1 MNTTNTLTNK
11 LLNAL
16 YGDRVIWTVM
26 VILGLFSLLAVYSS
40 TGTLAYKDSGGNTE
54 SFLIKH
60 GLILGLGL
68 MITYIVHLLH
78 YMTFSKSAP
87 LLLLISIPL
96 LIYTILFGAEYN
108 EARRWISI
116 PWVGFTFQS
125 SDFAKLALIIYV
137 AKAISAKQDIIKD
150 FNSAFIPIILP
161 IIIVCGLIAP
171 ADLSS
176 ALLLFFTAFLMM
188 FVGRVSTKYL
198 ILLLMLGVVMFS
210 FLIILGQFFPEAIR
224 LETWVSRMNDFISNP
239 EGGYQVR
246 QSKIAIASGEWIG
259 MGPGNSIQRNYLPAP
274 YSDFIYAIICE
285 EYGLLGGFSV
295 ILLYLIL
302 FIRVTRL
309 VTKSPKAF
317 GAMLAFG
324 LVMSMVVQAFANI
337 AVSVHLVPVTGVT
350 LPLISMGGTSVLF
363 TSISFGIILSVSKF
377 IESLKTVQGYAK
389 NQ

>member
-1 MNTTNTLTNK
+1 MNTLTNK
-11 LLNAL
+11 MLNAL

-26 VILGLFSLLAVYSS
+26 VILGLFSLLAVYSA

-60 GLILGLGL
+60 GLILALGVL
-68 MITYIVHLLH
+68 ITYIVHLLH

-87 LLLLISIPL
+87 LLLLVSIPL
-96 LIYTILFGAEYN
+96 LVYTILFGAEYN
-108 EARRWISI
+108 DARRWISL
-116 PWVGFTFQS
+116 PWVGVTFQS

-137 AKAISAKQDIIKD
+137 AKAISAKQDVIKD

-188 FVGRVSTKYL
+188 LVGRVSTKYL
-198 ILLLMLGVVMFS
+198 ILLLMLGVIMFS

-285 EYGLLGGFSV
+285 EYGLVGGFSV
-295 ILLYLIL
+295 IFLYLIL

-324 LVMSMVVQAFANI
+324 LAMSMIVQAFANI

-377 IESLKTVQGYAK
+377 IESLKSVSGYAK

>member
-1 MNTTNTLTNK
+1 MNTNTLTNK
-11 LLNAL
+11 LVNAL

-26 VILGLFSLLAVYSS
+26 VILGLFSLLAVYSA
-40 TGTLAYKDSGGNTE
+40 TGTLAYKETGGNTE

-60 GLILGLGL
+60 GLILGLGIL
-68 MITYIVHLLH
+68 ITYIVHLLH

-108 EARRWISI
+108 DARRWISL
-116 PWVGFTFQS
+116 PWVGVTFQS

-176 ALLLFFTAFLMM
+176 ALLLFFTSFLMM

-224 LETWVSRMNDFISNP
+224 LETWVSRMNDFITNP

-285 EYGLLGGFSV
+285 EYGLVGGFSV
-295 ILLYLIL
+295 IILYLIL

-324 LVMSMVVQAFANI
+324 LAMSMIVQAFANI
-337 AVSVHLVPVTGVT
+337 AVSVHLVPVSGVT

-377 IESLKTVQGYAK
+377 IESLKSVQGYAK

>member
-1 MNTTNTLTNK
+1 MNTLTNK
-11 LLNAL
+11 LLNAI

-26 VILGLFSLLAVYSS
+26 VILGLFSLLAVYSA
-40 TGTLAYKDSGGNTE
+40 TGTLAYKESGGNTE

-60 GLILGLGL
+60 GLILGLGAL
-68 MITYIVHLLH
+68 ITYIVHLLH

-87 LLLLISIPL
+87 LLLLVSIPL
-96 LIYTILFGAEYN
+96 LVYTILFGAEYN
-108 EARRWISI
+108 DARRWISL
-116 PWVGFTFQS
+116 PWVGVTFQS

-198 ILLLMLGVVMFS
+198 ILLLMLGVIMFS

-285 EYGLLGGFSV
+285 EYGLVGGFSV

-324 LVMSMVVQAFANI
+324 LAMSMIVQAFANI

-377 IESLKTVQGYAK
+377 IESLKSVSGYAN

>member
-1 MNTTNTLTNK
+1 MNTNTLTNK
-11 LLNAL
+11 LVNAL

-26 VILGLFSLLAVYSS
+26 VILGLFSLLAVYSA
-40 TGTLAYKDSGGNTE
+40 TGTLAYKETGGNTE

-60 GLILGLGL
+60 GLILGLGIL
-68 MITYIVHLLH
+68 ITYIVHLLH

-108 EARRWISI
+108 DARRWISL
-116 PWVGFTFQS
+116 PWVGVTFQS

-176 ALLLFFTAFLMM
+176 ALLLFFTSFLMM

-224 LETWVSRMNDFISNP
+224 LETWVSRMNDFITNP

-285 EYGLLGGFSV
+285 EYGLVGGFSV
-295 ILLYLIL
+295 IILYLIL

-324 LVMSMVVQAFANI
+324 LAMSMIVQAFANI

-377 IESLKTVQGYAK
+377 IESLKSVQGYAK

>member
-1 MNTTNTLTNK
+1 MNTNTLTNK
-11 LLNAL
+11 LVNAL

-26 VILGLFSLLAVYSS
+26 VILGLFSLLAVYSA
-40 TGTLAYKDSGGNTE
+40 TGTLAYKETGGNTE

-60 GLILGLGL
+60 GLILGLGIL
-68 MITYIVHLLH
+68 ITYIVHLLH

-108 EARRWISI
+108 DARRWISL
-116 PWVGFTFQS
+116 PWVGVTFQS

-176 ALLLFFTAFLMM
+176 ALLLFFTSFLMM

-224 LETWVSRMNDFISNP
+224 LETWVSRMNDFITNP

-259 MGPGNSIQRNYLPAP
+259 LGPGNSIQRNYLPAP

-285 EYGLLGGFSV
+285 EYGLVGGFTV
-295 ILLYLIL
+295 IILYLIL

-324 LVMSMVVQAFANI
+324 LAMSMIVQAFANI

-377 IESLKTVQGYAK
+377 IESLKSVQGYAK

>member
-1 MNTTNTLTNK
+1 MSESTLTNK

-26 VILGLFSLLAVYSS
+26 VILGLFSLLAVYSA
-40 TGTLAYKDSGGNTE
+40 TGTLAYKESGGNTE

-60 GLILGLGL
+60 GLILALGL
-68 MITYIVHLLH
+68 LVTYIVHLLH

-87 LLLLISIPL
+87 LLLLVSIPL

-108 EARRWISI
+108 DARRWIFL
-116 PWVGFTFQS
+116 PWVGVTFQS

-137 AKAISAKQDIIKD
+137 AKAISAKQDMIKD

-171 ADLSS
+171 ADLST

-188 FVGRVSTKYL
+188 FVGRVSSKYL

-224 LETWVSRMNDFISNP
+224 LETWVSRMNEFISNP

-246 QSKIAIASGEWIG
+246 QSKIAISSGEWIG

-285 EYGLLGGFSV
+285 EYGLMGGISV

-324 LVMSMVVQAFANI
+324 LAMSMIVQAFANI

>member
-1 MNTTNTLTNK
+1 MNTLTNK
-11 LLNAL
+11 LINAI

-26 VILGLFSLLAVYSS
+26 VILGLFSLLAVYSA
-40 TGTLAYKDSGGNTE
+40 TGTLAYKESGGNTE

-60 GLILGLGL
+60 GLILGLGAL
-68 MITYIVHLLH
+68 ITYIVHLLH

-87 LLLLISIPL
+87 LLLLVSIPL
-96 LIYTILFGAEYN
+96 LVYTILFGAEYN
-108 EARRWISI
+108 DARRWISL
-116 PWVGFTFQS
+116 PWVGVTFQS

-198 ILLLMLGVVMFS
+198 ILLLMLGVIMFS

-285 EYGLLGGFSV
+285 EYGLVGGFSV

-324 LVMSMVVQAFANI
+324 LAMSMIVQAFANI

-377 IESLKTVQGYAK
+377 IESLKSVSGYAN

>member
-1 MNTTNTLTNK
+1 
-11 LLNAL
+11 
-16 YGDRVIWTVM
+16 M
-26 VILGLFSLLAVYSS
+26 VILGLFSLLAVYSA
-40 TGTLAYKDSGGNTE
+40 TGTLAYKETGGNTE

-60 GLILGLGL
+60 GLILGLGIL
-68 MITYIVHLLH
+68 ITYIVHLLH

-108 EARRWISI
+108 DARRWISL
-116 PWVGFTFQS
+116 PWVGVTFQS

-176 ALLLFFTAFLMM
+176 ALLLFFTSFLMM

-224 LETWVSRMNDFISNP
+224 LETWVSRMNDFITNP

-285 EYGLLGGFSV
+285 EYGLVGGFTV
-295 ILLYLIL
+295 IILYLIL

-324 LVMSMVVQAFANI
+324 LAMSMIVQAFANI
-337 AVSVHLVPVTGVT
+337 AVSVHLVPVSGVT

-377 IESLKTVQGYAK
+377 IESLKSVQGYAK

>member
-1 MNTTNTLTNK
+1 MNTNTLTNK
-11 LLNAL
+11 LVNAL

-26 VILGLFSLLAVYSS
+26 VILGLFSLLAVYSA
-40 TGTLAYKDSGGNTE
+40 TGTLAYKETGGNTE

-60 GLILGLGL
+60 GLILGLGIL
-68 MITYIVHLLH
+68 ITYIVHLLH

-108 EARRWISI
+108 DARRWISL
-116 PWVGFTFQS
+116 PWVGVTFQS

-176 ALLLFFTAFLMM
+176 ALLLFFTSFLMM

-224 LETWVSRMNDFISNP
+224 LETWVSRMNDFITNP

-285 EYGLLGGFSV
+285 EYGLVGGFTV
-295 ILLYLIL
+295 IILYLIL

-324 LVMSMVVQAFANI
+324 LAMSMIVQAFANI

-377 IESLKTVQGYAK
+377 IESLKSVQGYAK

>member
-1 MNTTNTLTNK
+1 MNTLTNK
-11 LLNAL
+11 LLNAI

-26 VILGLFSLLAVYSS
+26 VILGLFSLLAVYSA
-40 TGTLAYKDSGGNTE
+40 TGTLAYKESGGNTE

-60 GLILGLGL
+60 GLILGLGAL
-68 MITYIVHLLH
+68 ITYIVHLLH

-87 LLLLISIPL
+87 LLLLVSIPL
-96 LIYTILFGAEYN
+96 LVYTILFGAEYN
-108 EARRWISI
+108 DARRWISL
-116 PWVGFTFQS
+116 PWVGVTFQS
-125 SDFAKLALIIYV
+125 SDFAKLALIIYI

-198 ILLLMLGVVMFS
+198 ILLLMLGVIMFS

-285 EYGLLGGFSV
+285 EYGLVGGFSV

-324 LVMSMVVQAFANI
+324 LAMSMIVQAFANI

-377 IESLKTVQGYAK
+377 IESLKSVSGYAN

>member
-1 MNTTNTLTNK
+1 MMSESTLTNK

-26 VILGLFSLLAVYSS
+26 VILGLFSLLAVYSA
-40 TGTLAYKDSGGNTE
+40 TGTLAYKESGGNTE

-60 GLILGLGL
+60 GLILALGL
-68 MITYIVHLLH
+68 LVTYIVHLLH

-87 LLLLISIPL
+87 LLLLVSIPL

-108 EARRWISI
+108 DARRWIFL
-116 PWVGFTFQS
+116 PWVGVTFQS

-137 AKAISAKQDIIKD
+137 AKAISAKQDMIKD

-171 ADLSS
+171 ADLST

-188 FVGRVSTKYL
+188 FVGRVSSKYL

-224 LETWVSRMNDFISNP
+224 LETWVSRMNEFISNP

-246 QSKIAIASGEWIG
+246 QSKIAISSGEWIG

-285 EYGLLGGFSV
+285 EYGLMGGISV

-324 LVMSMVVQAFANI
+324 LAMSMIVQAFANI

>member
-274 YSDFIYAIICE
+274 YSDFIYAIISE

>member
-1 MNTTNTLTNK
+1 MNTLTNK
-11 LLNAL
+11 LVNAL

-26 VILGLFSLLAVYSS
+26 VILGVFSLLAVYSA
-40 TGTLAYKDSGGNTE
+40 TGTLAYKESGGNTE

-60 GLILGLGL
+60 GLILSLGL
-68 MITYIVHLLH
+68 LITYIVHLLH

-96 LIYTILFGAEYN
+96 LIYTILYGAEYN
-108 EARRWISI
+108 DARRWIAL
-116 PWVGFTFQS
+116 PWVGVTFQS

-188 FVGRVSTKYL
+188 FVGRVSSKYL

-274 YSDFIYAIICE
+274 YPDFIYAIICE
-285 EYGLLGGFSV
+285 EYGLVGGMSI

-324 LVMSMVVQAFANI
+324 LAMSMIVQAFANI

-350 LPLISMGGTSVLF
+350 LPLISMGGTSALF

-377 IESLKTVQGYAK
+377 IESLKSVSGYAK